1 MPKPGTPG
9 GESTQGPK
17 RNRDE
22 MAKGIHSKHQH
33 MKDAVHKI
41 LREAGL
47 HGVSVHSI
55 RFKVAHDTLSDPGCD
70 PPCPDG
76 QDCVVD
82 SSGGQ
87 VRWVCV
93 PQ

>member
-1 MPKPGTPG
+1 MPKAKKSGKKKSPAATF
-9 GESTQGPK
+9 
-17 RNRDE
+17 NRTE
-22 MAKGIHSKHQH
+22 MADAIHAKHAH
-33 MKDAVHKI
+33 ITRAVHKV

-47 HGVSVHSI
+47 KGVSLHSI
-55 RFKVAHDTLSDPGCD
+55 RFRVAQDSVSGPGCD
-70 PPCPDG
+70 PPCPPG

>member
-1 MPKPGTPG
+1 MPKPSAPEGK
-9 GESTQGPK
+9 STQGPK
-17 RNRDE
+17 RKRDE
-22 MAKGIHSKHQH
+22 MARAIHSKHQH
-33 MKDAVHKI
+33 IKDAVHKI
-41 LREAGL
+41 LHEAGL
-47 HGVSVHSI
+47 HGVSLHSI
-55 RFKVAHDTLSDPGCD
+55 RFNVAHDSVSEPGCD
-70 PPCPDG
+70 PPCPAG

>member
-1 MPKPGTPG
+1 MAKPKVPIGS
-9 GESTQGPK
+9 STQGSKPS
-17 RNRDE
+17 RAE
-22 MAKGIHSKHQH
+22 MARAIHSKHQH
-33 MKDAVHKI
+33 IREAVHKV
-41 LREAGL
+41 LHEAGL
-47 HGVSVHSI
+47 KGVALHSI
-55 RFKVAHDTLSDPGCD
+55 RFSVTHDSVSGPGCD
-70 PPCPDG
+70 PPCPAG